1 MANIVEQFIQNIRGL
16 SQKSP
21 EELQEMAASQERREA
36 INARSGD
43 NIRFYDGTELSDNY
57 KNTLMDAIKFYQDE
71 FKVTPHATIGS
82 DPDYLDRRYGSNV
95 AGTASLLGGDD
106 FGQHEVNLRNLKQ
119 SQEEAATLSA
129 QRSTKHEWWPK
140 NSGDISAVPIHEL
153 GHVLFE
159 TIFPG
164 VDTSSTRQGIYED
177 GEFYPVLA
185 DDIYFNALGDLGVN
199 DGDTKKA
206 VEKTKEI
213 SRYANTNPDET
224 IAEALVDYYYNRN
237 NAADLSK
244 AIINRLKSAGSMY
257 GIKQTGGFDLD
268 RSARNFIKNL
278 RRYRVIQ

>member
-1 MANIVEQFIQNIRGL
+1 MANVLEQFIQNIRGL

-21 EELQEMAASQERREA
+21 EELQEMAASQERKEA

-71 FKVTPHATIGS
+71 FKVTPHATIGN
-82 DPDYLDRRYGSNV
+82 DPDFLDRRYGSAV
-95 AGTASLLGGDD
+95 EGLTDLVSDS
-106 FGQHEVNLRNLKQ
+106 FGQYGVDLRNLKQ

-129 QRSTKHEWWPK
+129 QEATKNEWSPK
-140 NSGDISAVPIHEL
+140 NSGDMSMVPIHEL
-153 GHVLFE
+153 GHVLFG
-159 TIFPG
+159 TLFPIN
-164 VDTSSTRQGIYED
+164 DTSSNRQGIYED
-177 GEFYPVLA
+177 GKFYPVVA

-213 SRYANTNPDET
+213 SGYANANPDET

-244 AIINRLKSAGSMY
+244 AIVNRLKSAGSMY

-268 RSARNFIKNL
+268 PSADNFMRNL
-278 RRYRVIQ
+278 RRYKVIQ